1 MTSTLR
7 VRQILS
13 SLDSANRAELKKLLP
28 SKVSTPDVATEKYPS
43 MLLSCLGKEEGY
55 SLLGFVAEHLLRNSV
70 SEITLEALFPV
81 VRALCPL
88 TAEAEE
94 KIRKSKT
101 TQPFLDCL
109 VATRK
114 ALDAV
119 LRVGEG
125 PLVYEKH
132 IEYASVEGH
141 PDMMN
146 KTQVFEV
153 KLTGMLKDNWSDF
166 LLQVFAYGAL
176 ASEVTDLY
184 LVLPLQKMVWH
195 YDIRSWSDRTK
206 YRDLLVR
213 VSTANQTTGVENTL
227 RAQILCLEHGIGCH
241 IGKQKTL
248 EMTFKSVPDCR
259 PYQIFL
265 SGPQSSHMNIKPE
278 DTASGKKILEARKLN
293 IFVHSQYI
301 INLAANDVK
310 DEWHIKLLQKNLEAT
325 RAFGGKGVVVHVGK
339 STDQPAEQA
348 LSNMRKAITAC
359 LPYATEECPLLLETP
374 AGQGTEMLRGMNEF
388 IDFVESFK
396 DKRLRM
402 CLDTC
407 HVFACKHDPVAYLH
421 KANSRPGLLKL
432 VHYNDSLDVCGS
444 CKDRHALV
452 GTGKIGFDKMTD
464 VADFCSE
471 NNIPMVIE

>member
-28 SKVSTPDVATEKYPS
+28 SKVSSPEADTEKYPS
-43 MLLSCLGKEEGY
+43 MLLTCLGKDNGY
-55 SLLGFVAEHLLRNSV
+55 SLLGFVAEHLLRHSA
-70 SEITLEALFPV
+70 SDITMETLFPV

-88 TAEAEE
+88 TQEAED

-119 LRVGEG
+119 LRSADG
-125 PLVYEKH
+125 PLLYEKH
-132 IEYASVEGH
+132 IEYGSVEGH

-153 KLTGMLKDNWSDF
+153 KLTGMMKENWSDF

-176 ASEVTDLY
+176 VSEVTDLY

-195 YDIRSWSDRTK
+195 YDIRGWTDRTK
-206 YRDLLVR
+206 YRDLLVK
-213 VSTANQTTGVENTL
+213 VSTANQTTGFESQI
-227 RAQILCLEHGIGCH
+227 RAQLLCMEHGIGCH
-241 IGKQKTL
+241 VGKQKSL
-248 EMTFKSVPDCR
+248 ELTFKSIPDSR

-278 DTASGKKILEARKLN
+278 DIAAGKKVLDVRKLN

-339 STDQPAEQA
+339 STDQTTEKA
-348 LSNMRKAITAC
+348 LENMRNAISAC
-359 LPYATEECPLLLETP
+359 LPYATESCPLLLETP

-388 IDFVESFK
+388 IDFVDSFK
-396 DKRLRM
+396 DNRLRM

-407 HVFACKHDPVAYLH
+407 HVFACKHDPVAYLY
-421 KANSRPGLLKL
+421 KAISRPGLLKL

-464 VADFCSE
+464 VAEFCSE
-471 NNIPMVIE
+471 HHIPMVIE

>member
-28 SKVSTPDVATEKYPS
+28 SKVSVPDATTEKYPS
-43 MLLSCLGKEEGY
+43 MLLSCLGKDNGY
-55 SLLGFVAEHLLRNSV
+55 SLLGFVAEHLLRKSP
-70 SEITLEALFPV
+70 SEITLDALFPV

-88 TAEAEE
+88 SQEAED

-114 ALDAV
+114 ALDGV
-119 LRVGEG
+119 LRSADGSLE
-125 PLVYEKH
+125 YEKH

-153 KLTGMLKDNWSDF
+153 KLTGMMKDNWSDF

-176 ASEVTDLY
+176 VSEITDLY

-195 YDIRSWSDRTK
+195 YDIRGWTDRTK
-206 YRDLLVR
+206 YRDLLVK
-213 VSTANQTTGVENTL
+213 VSTANQTTGFESQI
-227 RAQILCLEHGIGCH
+227 RAQLLCMEHGIGCH
-241 IGKQKTL
+241 MGKQKTL
-248 EMTFKSVPDCR
+248 EMTFKSVPDSR

-265 SGPQSSHMNIKPE
+265 SGPQSSHMNVKPE
-278 DTASGKKILEARKLN
+278 DTSAGKKVLDARKLN
-293 IFVHSQYI
+293 IYVHSQYI

-339 STDQPAEQA
+339 STDQAPEQA
-348 LSNMRKAITAC
+348 LNNMRKAITAC
-359 LPYATEECPLLLETP
+359 LPYATEACPLLLETP

-388 IDFVESFK
+388 IEFVESFK
-396 DKRLRM
+396 DNRLRM

-407 HVFACKHDPVAYLH
+407 HVFACKHDPVAYLY
-421 KANSRPGLLKL
+421 KAISRPGLLKL

-452 GTGKIGFDKMTD
+452 GTGKIGFEKMTD
-464 VADFCSE
+464 VAEFCSE
-471 NNIPMVIE
+471 HKIPMVIE